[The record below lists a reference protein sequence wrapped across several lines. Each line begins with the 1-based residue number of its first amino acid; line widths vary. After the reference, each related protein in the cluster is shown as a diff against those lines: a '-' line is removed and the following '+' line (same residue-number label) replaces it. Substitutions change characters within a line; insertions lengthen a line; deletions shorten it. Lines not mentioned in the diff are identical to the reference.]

1 MPLHPELETGDDPRM
16 NVMSNTTRTIVL
28 AGGTGDLGGRIAR
41 SLVDRGA
48 QVRALVHSGTSG
60 DKRDRLSK
68 LGVTVIEVDFDHPDE
83 LIDACRGA
91 TCVVSAL
98 NGLRPIIIG
107 MQGRILQAAVASGV
121 PRFIPS
127 DFSLDYTRTR
137 SGDNRNMD
145 LRREFM
151 AQVDSAPIRA
161 TSILNGAFA
170 DMLAGQAPIVLRGV
184 RKVLYWG
191 DADQPMDFTTKDDV
205 ARYTAAA
212 ALDPEAPRYLRIAGE
227 VVTPRSLA
235 DTMTQMT
242 GKRFGLLRAGGIG
255 RLSMVIRVVRKLA
268 PQRDAVF
275 SVWQGMQYLRDMASG
290 RGKLQQLDND
300 RYGVVPWTSARD
312 VLDQAGRS

>member
-1 MPLHPELETGDDPRM
+1 M
-16 NVMSNTTRTIVL
+16 NDAAQTIVL
-28 AGGTGDLGGRIAR
+28 AGGSGDLGGRLAR

-48 QVRALVHSGTSG
+48 HVHALVHSGTP
-60 DKRDRLSK
+60 DAKRDRLST
-68 LGVTVIEVDFDHPDE
+68 LGATVVEVNFDDQEE
-83 LIDACRGA
+83 LTNACRGA

-98 NGLRPIIIG
+98 NGLRPTIIG
-107 MQGRILQAAVASGV
+107 MQGRILQAVVASGV

-137 SGDNRNMD
+137 PGDNRNMD

-151 AQVDSAPIRA
+151 AQIDDTPIKA

-170 DMLAGQAPIVLRGV
+170 DMLTGQAPIVLHGI
-184 RKVLYWG
+184 RKILYWG
-191 DADQPMDFTTKDDV
+191 DADQPIDFTTKDDV

-212 ALDPEAPRYLRIAGE
+212 ALDPEAPRFLRIAGD

-235 DTMTQMT
+235 DTMTEVT
-242 GKRFGLLRAGGIG
+242 GKRFRLFRAGGVG
-255 RLSMVIRVVRKLA
+255 RLSVIIRVVRRLA
-268 PQRDAVF
+268 PQPDAVF

-300 RYGVVPWTSARD
+300 RYRVVPWTSARD
-312 VLDQAGRS
+312 VLDSALVQGKQGR